1 MIICNYCG
9 TGNREGEYFCD
20 ECGNPILLAL
30 QGPTSTSTTTIG
42 TQELKNNTA
51 TAFDSINTRI
61 YGGTTSL
68 KGITSLVLHITGV
81 AEPVVV
87 RLRAEMTV
95 GRADVQSGHYPDID
109 LSSYNA
115 VEQGI
120 SRAHAVIQ
128 YNDNTLTL
136 LDMGSVNGTFLNGQR
151 LIPRQARIIHD
162 GDEMRFG
169 KLALRIYFK

>member
-30 QGPTSTSTTTIG
+30 QGPTGTSTTTIR
-42 TQELKNNTA
+42 TEELNNSTG
-51 TAFDSINTRI
+51 TAFDAINTRI
-61 YGGTTSL
+61 YGGTSSL
-68 KGITSLVLHITGV
+68 KGISSLVIHISGV
-81 AEPVVV
+81 SEPMVV

-109 LSSYNA
+109 LSAYNA
-115 VEQGI
+115 VEQGV
-120 SRAHAVIQ
+120 SRAHAIIQ
-128 YNDNTLTL
+128 YNDTTLTL
-136 LDMGSVNGTFLNGQR
+136 IDLGSVNGTFLNGQR
-151 LIPRQARIIHD
+151 LIPRQARIVHD